1 MYIITKTVMPDRIN
15 PFSLPKYWGCADSL
29 DYAEELLL
37 KEYSRVRIV
46 RKVGEVGEPKE
57 GWVYEARKENR
68 IAYFYIFDDTPYTG
82 E

>member
-29 DYAEELLL
+29 EHAEDLLL
-37 KEYSRVRIV
+37 KDYSRVRII

-57 GWVYEARKENR
+57 GWIYRADKANTT
-68 IAYFYIFDDTPYTG
+68 AYFYIFDDTVYTG